1 MEPTRSERLDQLVL
15 DLPWQVQSQ
24 RVLLPAVLRELAVSH
39 RTRPRNS
46 GMSSGTGVRP
56 SSSCQAV
63 RQRHEL
69 DAIAH
74 EPRFPQLQ
82 RSVT

>member
-1 MEPTRSERLDQLVL
+1 VSVWISWFSIYHGRFSPNVSSY
-15 DLPWQVQSQ
+15 LPSFVNW
-24 RVLLPAVLRELAVSH
+24 PFSH